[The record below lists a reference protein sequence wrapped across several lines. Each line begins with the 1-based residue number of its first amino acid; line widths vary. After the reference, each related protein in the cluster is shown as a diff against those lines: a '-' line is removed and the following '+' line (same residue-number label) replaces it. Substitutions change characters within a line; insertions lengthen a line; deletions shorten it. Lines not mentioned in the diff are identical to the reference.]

1 MTFADRTILTA
12 LVALAI
18 PLAIHLL
25 GRRRAR
31 KVVLPTTRFAEG
43 AHHATRGV
51 LWLKR
56 AALLASRLAAVAL
69 LVLALAGPQL
79 GGPPAA
85 GGPWLLCLDTSPSMR
100 VRETEGRSR
109 LDAARARLLEL
120 LAALPDDAPATLL
133 VPGGSAGGDT
143 AAQVRETLRGP
154 APAGWAE
161 EPLHRMI
168 GRAAAILAKAGSTP
182 GASLVIATDATP
194 WALRDLGPGRFSPWR
209 AADVTILAAGA
220 PVRNTWL
227 GLPETR
233 VADSPQGRSLGV
245 TVAARGGE
253 PQQQFAVFLRLDG
266 RAENHAALVPPGST
280 TARFSLPV
288 SGDGPWQGRVWT
300 ADDTLPEDST
310 RYFTAAARTPIR
322 VLVVDAAGEKDA
334 RLRSADLVAAAFA
347 GDAAVAKAV
356 TRLPAAKVNR
366 DALAAADVVFWV
378 GPAGPGG
385 PGDAAALEA
394 LARYVWIPSAPDS
407 PGQGVEEA
415 PEGVTIDPAG
425 YTSDLV
431 AAFEGGTS
439 GDLGAPVL
447 RRRLVLK
454 ENGDV
459 ALRFRD
465 GAPAALVR
473 VRPSG
478 RAVSLAFGPAPFW
491 GDLAGK
497 AEFVVLVHSLAEAL
511 APSRGGGPRVAN
523 VVAGRP
529 GVDDAPGNYALAE
542 ATGKAFISV
551 NVDPDETADLTP
563 QPDRL
568 AAAFAPGRVRIV
580 TGGSAPKAAAPV
592 PAQGP
597 ARDLAPLFI
606 VALAAVLAVESL
618 LAAPR
623 SALQAAP
630 SPHP

>member
-1 MTFADRTILTA
+1 MTFADRSILTA

-31 KVVLPTTRFAEG
+31 KIVLPTTRFAEG
-43 AHHATRGV
+43 AHHAARGV

-85 GGPWLLCLDTSPSMR
+85 GGPCLVCLDTSPSMR

-109 LDAARARLLEL
+109 LDAARARLLEIVS
-120 LAALPDDAPATLL
+120 ALPGDAPATLL

-143 AAQVRETLRGP
+143 AAQVCETLRGP
-154 APAGWAE
+154 TPAGWAE

-168 GRAAAILAKAGSTP
+168 GRAAAMIAKAGGTA
-182 GASLVIATDATP
+182 GANVVIATDATP
-194 WALRDLGPGRFSPWR
+194 WALRDLGPGRFKDLG
-209 AADVTILAAGA
+209 ADVTILAAGA

-245 TVAARGGE
+245 TVAARRGE
-253 PQQQFAVFLRLDG
+253 PQEQFAVFLRLDG
-266 RAENHAALVPPGST
+266 RAETHAALVRPGST

-300 ADDTLPEDST
+300 ADDALPEDST
-310 RYFTAAARTPIR
+310 RYFTAAARVPIR

-347 GDAAVAKAV
+347 GDAAVAKTV
-356 TRLPAAKVNR
+356 TRLPAAKVNG

-378 GPAGPGG
+378 GPSG
-385 PGDAAALEA
+385 PGDAAAVEA

-407 PGQGVEEA
+407 PVQGVEEVA
-415 PEGVTIDPAG
+415 EGVTIDPAG

-454 ENGDV
+454 ENGAV

-473 VRPSG
+473 VRPNG

-511 APSRGGGPRVAN
+511 APSRGVGPRVAN
-523 VVAGRP
+523 VIAGRP
-529 GVDDAPGNYALAE
+529 DVNDAPGNYALTEAE
-542 ATGKAFISV
+542 AKAFVSV

-568 AAAFAPGRVRIV
+568 AAAFAPDRVRV
-580 TGGSAPKAAAPV
+580 VMGASASTPKAAASG

-597 ARDLAPLFI
+597 ATDLAPLFI
-606 VALAAVLAVESL
+606 VALAAVLAIESL

-623 SALQAAP
+623 WASQAAP
-630 SPHP
+630 APRP